1 MNRNKRI
8 IDCTPGEI
16 YNLGKQ
22 LIDYFFEK
30 EKQYNTR
37 LAASPDIQYAYNMEE
52 HRYKCEA
59 NGYYPCEASDL
70 IKTNKEE
77 NV

>member
-16 YNLGKQ
+16 YSLGKQ

-30 EKQYNTR
+30 EKQYNTL
-37 LAASPDIQYAYNMEE
+37 LAASSDIQYAYNIDSGEMI
-52 HRYKCEA
+52 CQD
-59 NGYYPCEASDL
+59 P
-70 IKTNKEE
+70 KEL
-77 NV
+77 